1 MRKASR
7 GVGEEEEEEEDTD
20 GDSPL
25 LRKHKLEG
33 VLVLVAGSQ
42 DNRAI
47 RIWKEEE
54 EGRFVQSVR
63 NGRRKTRWLSSWGSL
78 VQVGA

>member
-7 GVGEEEEEEEDTD
+7 DVSEEEEEEEDTD

-42 DNRAI
+42 DN
-47 RIWKEEE
+47 
-54 EGRFVQSVR
+54 
-63 NGRRKTRWLSSWGSL
+63 
-78 VQVGA
+78 

>member
-7 GVGEEEEEEEDTD
+7 DVSEEEEEEDTE

-47 RIWKEEE
+47 RIWKS
-54 EGRFVQSVR
+54 EGRLVQSVR
-63 NGRRKTRWLSSWGSL
+63 NVRGKTRWLPSWSSL

>member
-1 MRKASR
+1 MRKSSR
-7 GVGEEEEEEEDTD
+7 DVSEEEEEEDT

-47 RIWKEEE
+47 RIWKS
-54 EGRFVQSVR
+54 EGRLVQSVR
-63 NGRRKTRWLSSWGSL
+63 DVREKTRWLSSWGSL

>member
-7 GVGEEEEEEEDTD
+7 DVSEEEEEEEDTD

-33 VLVLVAGSQ
+33 VLVLVAGSE

-54 EGRFVQSVR
+54 ARLVQSVR